1 MRKLQLTITDQENNL
16 LSLRAASLGFNVIK
30 YIKFLISREAF
41 SIVEEIPTFQLSKK
55 AEKKIAKAHKEHLE
69 GKSIE
74 LKSID
79 DLDKF
84 V

>member
-1 MRKLQLTITDQENNL
+1 MNKIQLTITDQERDL
-16 LSLRAASLGFNVIK
+16 ISFKAASLGFNVTK
-30 YIKFLISREAF
+30 FIKFLISREAF
-41 SIVEEIPTFQLSKK
+41 SVAEEIPTFQLSKK